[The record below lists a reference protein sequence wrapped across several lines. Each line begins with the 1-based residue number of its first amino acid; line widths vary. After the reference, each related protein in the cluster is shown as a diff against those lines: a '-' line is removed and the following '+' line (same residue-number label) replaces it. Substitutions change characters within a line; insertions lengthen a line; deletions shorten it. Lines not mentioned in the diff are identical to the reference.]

1 MGLSGMSL
9 AKRINKLAFQLIGL
23 LVNRAADPPAN
34 PTRVLLI
41 RRNHLGDA
49 VCVVALAQGLKSQY
63 PDLQIDVLA
72 NSYNSEIFRRC
83 TSVSHVFEL
92 PETWLVKR
100 YGAIFHPVIK
110 KLRSAAPYDLVINAS
125 GSYSSKAACLALV
138 CPGKFRL
145 GIASETGAVWDH
157 VWDQHITSSQ
167 LRSSHMV
174 ERLAEL
180 CGYAALP
187 LPSLPAPRLRVSAP
201 ISVTEPINSQKILL
215 CPVVKRPESRWPD
228 HMWSTLAAYL
238 VEEGNS
244 ITWLSQRPADRAND
258 SITRPESIGSLI
270 DTLSIYRAVI
280 CSEGGT
286 SHLAPA
292 VGVLTVVLSGKKIRE
307 SWRPWSDLA
316 VLIERPDAVA
326 TISAAEVVAYLSHL
340 MGSSALSIIDRK
352 PVLR

>member
-1 MGLSGMSL
+1 MDLSGMSL
-9 AKRINKLAFQLIGL
+9 TKQINKLAFKLIGL

-72 NSYNSEIFRRC
+72 NSYNSEIFRRSA
-83 TSVSHVFEL
+83 SVSVVFEL

-100 YGAIFHPVIK
+100 YGAIFHPVLK
-110 KLRSAAPYDLVINAS
+110 KLRSNIPYDLVINAS

-138 CPGKFRL
+138 CPGKFKL
-145 GIASETGAVWDH
+145 GVASETGAVWDL
-157 VWDQHITSSQ
+157 VWDRRITSSQ

-180 CGYAALP
+180 CAYAALP
-187 LPSLPAPRLRVSAP
+187 LPTLPAPRLSLSAP
-201 ISVTEPINSQKILL
+201 VSVTEPINFQKILL

-228 HMWSTLAAYL
+228 HLWSTLAAYL
-238 VEEGNS
+238 AEEGNS
-244 ITWLSQRPADRAND
+244 ITWLSRRPADRVND
-258 SITRPESIGSLI
+258 LTVRPESIGSLI
-270 DTLSIYRAVI
+270 DTLATYRAVI
-280 CSEGGT
+280 CSEGGI

-316 VLIERPDAVA
+316 VLIERLDAVA
-326 TISAAEVVAYLSHL
+326 TISPAEVVACLLSL
-340 MGSSALSIIDRK
+340 MGGSALSIVDQK
-352 PVLR
+352 SVLR